1 MVKGLLELESGWWVF
16 VGVLA
21 GNAQSGEPRKVVL
34 LAHYDPNLAH
44 YDPNGEDEVATN
56 RLTAVYLSR
65 SEAIR
70 LSAELTDAAEDAHG

>member
-34 LAHYDPNLAH
+34 LAH

>member
-1 MVKGLLELESGWWVF
+1 MVKGLIELESGWWVF

-21 GNAQSGEPRKVVL
+21 GNPLAGEPRKVVL
-34 LAHYDPNLAH
+34 LTH
-44 YDPNGEDEVATN
+44 YDPNGEDPLPPT